1 MMYSAQIMERFKNPR
16 NAGGLRGANGVG
28 KVGNA
33 SCGDMTKIYL
43 KIDEDGVIE
52 EARFKTF
59 GCCAAIAS
67 ADVACDLVR
76 GKTLDEAL
84 KVTNRQ
90 VFDILGKDIP
100 PHKVHYSVISEN
112 AIHAAIEDYYK
123 KKEKE
128 SKKASKDLAE

>member
-16 NAGGLRGANGVG
+16 NAGGLRGANGIG

-33 SCGDMTKIYL
+33 SCGDIMKIYL
-43 KIDEDGVIE
+43 KIDEDGIIE
-52 EARFKTF
+52 DARFKTF

-67 ADVACDLVR
+67 TDVACDLVR
-76 GKTLDEAL
+76 GKTLAEAL
-84 KVTNRQ
+84 TVTNRQ
-90 VFDILGKDIP
+90 VFAILGDMP
-100 PHKVHYSVISEN
+100 PHKIHCSVLAEE